1 MNKSKILIAGATG
14 QIGRKTVEHLLKTIP
29 ANRIVVLARDAAKAE
44 DFATRGIEVRVG
56 DYFDYGSLLKAYEGI
71 GKVLLIGSHG
81 FTDRFTQHYNAITAA
96 RQAGVEHVIYTSIMR
111 KAGSGLIFP
120 EITESD
126 VFSEQTL
133 KASGLAYTIL
143 FHPPFSEVLQ
153 FYYGFTP
160 YEKGI
165 LLPEGSG
172 KMSPVTRD
180 ELAEAQAVILATPG
194 HENKTYLLSGSEAIS
209 FLDIANTLA
218 DIKGE
223 SVPYKNISGKEY
235 VDMRIAEG
243 IPAHIA
249 GFVLDWVNAINS
261 GEYEGESTDI
271 EQLINRKTSSFRTY
285 LESIPA

>member
-44 DFATRGIEVRVG
+44 NFATRGIEVRVG

-111 KAGSGLIFP
+111 KEGSGLIFP

-209 FLDIANTLA
+209 F
-218 DIKGE
+218 
-223 SVPYKNISGKEY
+223 
-235 VDMRIAEG
+235 
-243 IPAHIA
+243 
-249 GFVLDWVNAINS
+249 
-261 GEYEGESTDI
+261 
-271 EQLINRKTSSFRTY
+271 
-285 LESIPA
+285 